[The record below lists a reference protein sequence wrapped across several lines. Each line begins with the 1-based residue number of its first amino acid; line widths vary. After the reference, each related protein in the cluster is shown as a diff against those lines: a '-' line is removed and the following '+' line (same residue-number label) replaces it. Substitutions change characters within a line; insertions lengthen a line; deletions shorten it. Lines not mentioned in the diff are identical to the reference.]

1 MNNSHSESGGSRA
14 SSSVPRDRAARNRQ
28 MAALSPALVQVTPLV
43 VKSGRGCF
51 LYDETGQAYLDFTSG
66 IGVTS
71 TGHCHP
77 RVVEAAQAQVS
88 QLIHGQYA
96 IVRHDPLLALV
107 DRLGDFVPAELTSL
121 FFANSGSEAIEAAVR
136 LARNHTGRQNIIVFQ
151 GSFHGRTLGASAMTT
166 SGTRFRAAASGP
178 LPPGIVIAPFPAPFR
193 YGWDQETADRFC
205 LRELDHILATITAPS
220 DTAAILF
227 EPVQGEAGY
236 QPGSAYFF
244 QSLAARARE
253 HGIVLIADEVQAG
266 IGRTGRFWACEH
278 FGVNPDIVV
287 FAKGI
292 ASGFPLS
299 GMAARPN
306 IMSGALPGSQ
316 GGTFS
321 ANAVA
326 CAAAVET
333 LNVIE
338 DENLVDNARIRGQQL
353 RAGLETTAKRHPSIG
368 DVRGIGLM
376 QASEFVDSNGNP
388 APLVARAVLK
398 AAFERNLI
406 ILTCGPF
413 GNIIRM
419 IPPLTISEEEAES
432 GLEAWNAA
440 VDEVVGKLT

>member
-1 MNNSHSESGGSRA
+1 
-14 SSSVPRDRAARNRQ
+14 
-28 MAALSPALVQVTPLV
+28 
-43 VKSGRGCF
+43 
-51 LYDETGQAYLDFTSG
+51 
-66 IGVTS
+66 
-71 TGHCHP
+71 
-77 RVVEAAQAQVS
+77 
-88 QLIHGQYA
+88 
-96 IVRHDPLLALV
+96 
-107 DRLGDFVPAELTSL
+107 
-121 FFANSGSEAIEAAVR
+121 
-136 LARNHTGRQNIIVFQ
+136 
-151 GSFHGRTLGASAMTT
+151 
-166 SGTRFRAAASGP
+166 
-178 LPPGIVIAPFPAPFR
+178 
-193 YGWDQETADRFC
+193 
-205 LRELDHILATITAPS
+205 
-220 DTAAILF
+220 
-227 EPVQGEAGY
+227 
-236 QPGSAYFF
+236 
-244 QSLAARARE
+244 
-253 HGIVLIADEVQAG
+253 
-266 IGRTGRFWACEH
+266 
-278 FGVNPDIVV
+278 VNPDIVV